1 MPIFEYEC
9 ENGHRYEM
17 LQLIREKEPEKC
29 KFCGGKLRKL
39 ISCPN
44 LPKNAGIYL
53 FDRSGRDLL
62 HDK

>member
-9 ENGHRYEM
+9 KNGHRYEIIQM
-17 LQLIREKEPEKC
+17 PGDRGPEMC
-29 KFCGGKLRKL
+29 KVCGEAMKKVP
-39 ISCPN
+39 SCPN
-44 LPKNAGIYL
+44 LPRNAGIYL